1 MEKETALKAV
11 SIISLIGVLFSG
23 YLSFGTLLA
32 GTCPLNGEC
41 PFFLGYPACN
51 YGLVMF
57 LIILIA
63 SLMPFKPKQDKDKL
77 IKVILVVSFIG
88 ILFAGYFSTIE
99 ILNPRNYALILPTCV
114 YGLIMYL
121 LVFIVSLLGLL
132 KEK

>member
-11 SIISLIGVLFSG
+11 SIISLAGVLFSG
-23 YLSFGTLLA
+23 YLSFGTLFA

-51 YGLVMF
+51 YGLIMF
-57 LIILIA
+57 LIILMA
-63 SLMPFKPKQDKDKL
+63 SVRMYKPKKDRDYSMQ
-77 IKVILVVSFIG
+77 VILTVSLIG

-114 YGLIMYL
+114 YALMMYL
-121 LVFIVSLLGLL
+121 LVFIISLLSN
-132 KEK
+132 KK